1 MWTALKDVKDSIT
14 FNLSME
20 KNKLKEPLGGK
31 KRVTQD
37 TQEVL

>member
-1 MWTALKDVKDSIT
+1 MWTVLKDVKDSTI

-20 KNKLKEPLGGK
+20 KTKLKASLGSK
-31 KRVTQD
+31 KQLTQD